1 MLKKVHG
8 YENGIELQ
16 FSSRLIGEETS
27 QAKNYFIQQWNYE
40 YSAMVPLSIRLSVL
54 LRRARPCSREKCRI
68 LPDQKSVF
76 LRF

>member
-27 QAKNYFIQQWNYE
+27 QAKTTLFSNGITNIPLL
-40 YSAMVPLSIRLSVL
+40 MVPLSIRLSVL
-54 LRRARPCSREKCRI
+54 QRGTT
-68 LPDQKSVF
+68 VF
-76 LRF
+76 TRKV